1 MIVYLNEMS
10 LKNASTNWLKQSDY
24 LKIDFF
30 LENMESNSSERI
42 TTNGLDGGN
51 GLKQFLV
58 FNITLYTL
66 QSCA

>member
-24 LKIDFF
+24 LKIDFI

-42 TTNGLDGGN
+42 KTNGLDGGN